1 MRPQEIFKHVFTN
14 LDMNPL
20 TFSIRAKDKKSRA
33 RAGTIKTAHGT
44 IETPYLI
51 PVATRG
57 YIRCLD
63 ETDFKKLKVQALL
76 ANTYH
81 LHFKPGDKEIKKAGG
96 LHKYM
101 KFNKPVFTDSGGFQ
115 AFSLGLG
122 TQSSARKLGF
132 FPKDRVSEENTEK
145 VHATITEKGVIFTSV
160 YDGSKTFMGPK
171 ESMEIQSNLGADIIM
186 AFDEC
191 TSQQS
196 SKAYIKEAMER
207 SHRWELE
214 SLKYHNPKQALYGI
228 IHGGWFKD
236 LRLKSTRHIRDLTYN
251 GTQFDGIAIGGSLG
265 KTKADMYNILDILIP
280 ELDEARPRHM
290 LGIGWIDDI
299 FECVERGMDTF
310 DCVEMTRIARHG
322 NVYITPKVGGRKS
335 NKFVHTI
342 KESQPNK
349 NQSIDPTC
357 TCSTCKKYTRADLHK
372 LRLEYK
378 KGNTLYGYL
387 ATIHNIHFMH
397 TLTQQIRDAIKE
409 GTFQKL
415 KKYWMKD

>member
-1 MRPQEIFKHVFTN
+1 MLMK
-14 LDMNPL
+14 PL
-20 TFSIRAKDKKSRA
+20 TFTIHAKDKKSLA
-33 RAGTIKTAHGT
+33 RTGTIKTAQGT
-44 IETPYLI
+44 IQTPYLI

-63 ETDFKKLKVQALL
+63 EKDFKKLKMQALL

-81 LHFKPGDKEIKKAGG
+81 LHFKPGDEAIKEAGG
-96 LHKYM
+96 LHAYM
-101 KFNKPVFTDSGGFQ
+101 KFSKPLFTDSGGFQ

-122 TQSSARKLGF
+122 TQGEARKLGF
-132 FPKDRVSEENTEK
+132 FPKDRTPKEKNEK
-145 VHATITEKGVIFTSV
+145 VHATITDKGVVFTSV

-171 ESMEIQSNLGADIIM
+171 ESMNIQSNLGADIIM

-196 SKAYIKEAMER
+196 SKSYIKQAMTR
-207 SHRWELE
+207 SHKWELE

-236 LRLKSTRHIRDLTYN
+236 LRMKSTKHIRDLEFQ
-251 GTQFDGIAIGGSLG
+251 GKQFDGLAIGGSLG
-265 KTKADMYNILDILIP
+265 KTKQDMYDILDLIIP

-290 LGIGWIDDI
+290 LGIGWVDDI

-322 NVYITPKVGGRKS
+322 NVYISPEAGGRKS
-335 NKFVHTI
+335 NKFVHAI

-349 NQSIDPTC
+349 NQPIDSSC
-357 TCSTCKKYTRADLHK
+357 TCSTCKKYTRTELHK
-372 LRLEYK
+372 LKLEYK
-378 KGNTLYGYL
+378 NGNTLYGYL

-397 TLTQQIRDAIKE
+397 NLTKQIREAIKAD
-409 GTFQKL
+409 TFSKL
-415 KKYWMKD
+415 KKHWLKN